1 MSSTLS
7 DILKLPWIRVPY
19 SCQKPRQYRE
29 HNLKFI
35 HHQQFHTVTY
45 INYSGHPKKN
55 LFITLRTISLATQ
68 PIRRFTVWISFMT
81 QTSWV
86 WHPTHPTQPQP
97 VLPTGP
103 NPWISGEFWG
113 HHCDDPS
120 TSLRLSTCLDSPWE
134 FWQLLPLISKVKL
147 MSLMSALHFAHEY
160 NQKWHL
166 TIFPSPREPF
176 CLGKLN
182 MLRYQLWKNS

>member
-19 SCQKPRQYRE
+19 SCQKSRQYRE

-45 INYSGHPKKN
+45 RNYSGHHKN
-55 LFITLRTISLATQ
+55 HLCIPLRTISLATQ

-134 FWQLLPLISKVKL
+134 LGVFLLEPTKSLEKDNFFLSNWCHWCQLYILP
-147 MSLMSALHFAHEY
+147 MSTTKNGTSQSSHPQENLFALA
-160 NQKWHL
+160 
-166 TIFPSPREPF
+166 
-176 CLGKLN
+176 
-182 MLRYQLWKNS
+182 NSTC